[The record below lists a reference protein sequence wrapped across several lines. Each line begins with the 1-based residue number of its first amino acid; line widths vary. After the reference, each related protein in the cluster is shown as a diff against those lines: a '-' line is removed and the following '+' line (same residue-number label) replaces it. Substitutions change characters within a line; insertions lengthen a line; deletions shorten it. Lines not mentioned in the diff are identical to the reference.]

1 MYNVFVKCSVKS
13 KTIKIK
19 ANEEYITLQNLL
31 KICDIIP
38 TGGMA
43 KFFLA
48 ENDVLVNDV
57 LENRRGRKLYDGD
70 IVKVL
75 GKTITVGK

>member
-1 MYNVFVKCSVKS
+1 MYNVFVEHSVKT
-13 KTIKIK
+13 KNVKIK

-43 KFFLA
+43 KFFLM
-48 ENDVLVNDV
+48 ENEVLVNNTPED
-57 LENRRGRKLYDGD
+57 RRGRKLYDGD
-70 IVKVL
+70 VVKVFEQEF
-75 GKTITVGK
+75 KVVK

>member
-1 MYNVFVKCSVKS
+1 VKTKSV
-13 KTIKIK
+13 KIK

-43 KFFLA
+43 KFFLM
-48 ENDVLVNDV
+48 ENEVLVNNTPED
-57 LENRRGRKLYDGD
+57 RRGRKLYDGD
-70 IVKVL
+70 VVKVL
-75 GKTITVGK
+75 NQEFKVVK

>member
-1 MYNVFVKCSVKS
+1 VKTKSV
-13 KTIKIK
+13 KIK

-43 KFFLA
+43 KFFLM
-48 ENDVLVNDV
+48 ENKVLVNNTPED
-57 LENRRGRKLYDGD
+57 RRGRKLYDGD
-70 IVKVL
+70 VVKVL
-75 GKTITVGK
+75 NQEFKVVK

>member
-1 MYNVFVKCSVKS
+1 MYNVFVERSVKTKS
-13 KTIKIK
+13 VKIK

-43 KFFLA
+43 KFFLM
-48 ENDVLVNDV
+48 ENEVLVNNTPED
-57 LENRRGRKLYDGD
+57 RRGRKLYDGD
-70 IVKVL
+70 VVKVL
-75 GKTITVGK
+75 NQEFKVVK

>member
-1 MYNVFVKCSVKS
+1 MKTKSV
-13 KTIKIK
+13 KIK

-43 KFFLA
+43 KFFLM
-48 ENDVLVNDV
+48 ENEVLVNNTPED
-57 LENRRGRKLYDGD
+57 RRGRKLYDGD
-70 IVKVL
+70 VVKVL
-75 GKTITVGK
+75 NQEFKVVK